1 VEFADSMSGAIR
13 NVQCL
18 VNQTARQYPGPESWS
33 RGILPIDGV
42 AHLLLARIW
51 ISQSH
56 VERQG
61 SLVPLIHD
69 VLLGVAYHN
78 FLGFRYRNRIGEAT
92 ILGYSSSMTLVA
104 KIPQIK
110 GQEYNG

>member
-1 VEFADSMSGAIR
+1 MEFADSMSGAIR

-42 AHLLLARIW
+42 AHLLLARIR

-69 VLLGVAYHN
+69 VLLGVAYHIII
-78 FLGFRYRNRIGEAT
+78 FSVFAVATGLVKLRYLA
-92 ILGYSSSMTLVA
+92 
-104 KIPQIK
+104 IPLQ
-110 GQEYNG
+110 